1 VATVCGCPED
11 AVLRAARGERNL
23 PRQLALLIC
32 AHRLPATAREV
43 AATFGLQPT
52 TIASFA
58 MRIRRP
64 LEADDPGQQA
74 LAAALERLGLQ
85 SGGDGDPGRGQAR

>member
-1 VATVCGCPED
+1 
-11 AVLRAARGERNL
+11 VLRAARGERNL

-52 TIASFA
+52 TIASSG
-58 MRIRRP
+58 MRIRRA
-64 LEADDPGQQA
+64 LEADNPGQQA

-85 SGGDGDPGRGQAR
+85 SGGDVDPGRGQAR